1 MSKSPYEVLGV
12 SESATPDEI
21 KKAYR
26 KKARE
31 NHPDLNPNDP
41 DAAKR
46 MNEINEA
53 YDRITNP
60 EKYARR
66 GSAGGSS
73 GYGSAGGA
81 GGSAS
86 AGGYRGPNGS
96 SGGSSG
102 YGYGGSGQDG
112 YTTSGPSGNPYDWV
126 GGFGFDFEEIFG
138 GMGGTGG
145 PIHPEP
151 SASDNA
157 EVRAAIS
164 NINAGQ
170 YKQAAGILM
179 NIPSSGRNAR
189 WYYLCAVANHG
200 AGNTM
205 LALDQIKRAVQM
217 DPGNQDYA
225 RAARQFQQG
234 SRTYEQTGQERGFT
248 VTGVGVGELCCGLMC
263 MQSLCLS
270 SGPMLWC

>member
-12 SESATPDEI
+12 SETATPDEI

-41 DAAKR
+41 DAARR

-66 GSAGGSS
+66 KGGAGAQGNQSSSAGYGSS
-73 GYGSAGGA
+73 GE
-81 GGSAS
+81 
-86 AGGYRGPNGS
+86 
-96 SGGSSG
+96 SG
-102 YGYGGSGQDG
+102 YGYSQSGSYGQGGNQSQGG

-138 GMGGTGG
+138 GAGYSGGS
-145 PIHPEP
+145 IHPEP
-151 SASDNA
+151 SATDSA
-157 EVRAAIS
+157 EVRSAID
-164 NINAGQ
+164 NLNAGQ
-170 YKQAAGILM
+170 YRQAASILM
-179 NIPSSGRNAR
+179 NIPSTGRNAR
-189 WYYLCAVANHG
+189 WYYLCALANHG

-205 LALDQIKRAVQM
+205 LALDQIKRATQM
-217 DPGNQDYA
+217 DPSNQDYA

-234 SRTYEQTGQERGFT
+234 SRTYQQAGQEGGFT
-248 VTGVGVGELCCGLMC
+248 VTSAGVGELCCGLMC
-263 MQSLCLS
+263 AQMFCSPYLTMMC
-270 SGPMLWC
+270 CH